1 MQIQTQQEFYSVEEY
16 LDLEAEADYKSEYR
30 DGEIIPM
37 IGGSINHNRIIRN
50 LSKLFDL
57 RLKGQLFETFISDL
71 RLWIPHY
78 RIHTYPD
85 LMVIA
90 GEAEFYQ
97 ERRDTVTNPFL
108 ITEVLSKSTM
118 NYDKGEK
125 FDYYRSIPSL
135 KEYILVDQYQFQ
147 VEHFSRTANNQWLLT
162 EYESVESS
170 LVLSSLNLQIQL
182 REIYDRVQFETVNK

>member
-16 LDLEAEADYKSEYR
+16 LDLEAIADYKSEYR

-37 IGGSINHNRIIRN
+37 TGGSINHNRIIRN

-57 RLKGQLFETFISDL
+57 GLEGQPFETFMSDL
-71 RLWIPHY
+71 RLWISRY
-78 RIHTYPD
+78 RLHTYPD
-85 LMVIA
+85 LMVIT
-90 GEAEFYQ
+90 GEPEFYQ

-135 KEYILVDQYQFQ
+135 KEYILVDQYQVY
-147 VEHFSRTANNQWLLT
+147 VEHFSKTADNKWLLT
-162 EYESVESS
+162 EYESVEDC

-182 REIYDRVQFETVNK
+182 QKIYDRVEFETVEK